1 MNTIAKTQTFAVL
14 GAVLA
19 LALMPILVDSAYA
32 DADDITSKIQKLEDK
47 ITSIQERSDNLSLGE
62 IKLINHYKKQQM
74 DYQTFLEKSEQKLQ
88 TQKLIKSELKK
99 VQAEEQF
106 LEVIRTVYIENDRDR
121 GIETD
126 NILELTLEKLT
137 DDESWNLIP
146 VGMDKLIKK
155 ELDADAKKELI
166 QYKEEIVTLIQ
177 EIEEIN
183 ENPNEVYTLTSD
195 GTVDTTNSEI
205 NQIVTP
211 SIITADLQQKIKEK
225 VSNSQNVVKQSKAA
239 LKAKQ
244 IAAQQ
249 WAEQEEQN
257 DPNPPPPP
265 PPPSEPPA
273 EGDDKKDKK
282 EKTDKDKKDKK
293 DKKSK
298 D

>member
-32 DADDITSKIQKLEDK
+32 DTSEITSKIQKLNDK
-47 ITSIQERSDNLSLGE
+47 ITSIQERSEDLSLGE
-62 IKLINHYKKQQM
+62 IKLINNYKKQQM
-74 DYQTFLEKSEQKLQ
+74 DYQTLLEKTEQKIQ

-99 VQAEEQF
+99 VQTEEQF

-126 NILELTLEKLT
+126 NVLELTLEKLT

-146 VGMDKLIKK
+146 VNMDKLIKK

-166 QYKEEIVTLIQ
+166 QYKEEIVALIQ

-183 ENPNEVYTLTSD
+183 ENPNQVYTLTSD
-195 GTVDTTNSEI
+195 GTVGTTNSEI

-225 VSNSQNVVKQSKAA
+225 VSTSQSIVQQSKAA

-273 EGDDKKDKK
+273 GDDKKDKK
-282 EKTDKDKKDKK
+282 EKTDKDKKEKK

>member
-47 ITSIQERSDNLSLGE
+47 ITSIQERSENLSLGE

-265 PPPSEPPA
+265 PSEPPA